1 METTE
6 KYEEQYT
13 CKTKFTHGKRA
24 DKQCTLSHDWQ
35 NIEVLH
41 KGKTNVAM
49 KHETGDNEK
58 VCLVHGTVCTERCVI
73 CHDKT
78 CKQCHYQTVDNG
90 GVTVCEKCNKQRRAT
105 LRQLN
110 GFKDDDDKND
120 DEQHDGNNDKTN
132 RGQSNNGDSSNN
144 TQNNA
149 SSNN

>member
-1 METTE
+1 
-6 KYEEQYT
+6 
-13 CKTKFTHGKRA
+13 
-24 DKQCTLSHDWQ
+24 
-35 NIEVLH
+35 
-41 KGKTNVAM
+41 M
-49 KHETGDNEK
+49 KHETGDNEI
-58 VCLVHGTVCTERCVI
+58 VCIVHGTVCTERCVI

-110 GFKDDDDKND
+110 EYKDDDDKND

-132 RGQSNNGDSSNN
+132 GGQSNNGDSSNN

-149 SSNN
+149 SSNNKPKSEPYTPIAQLGICSKQFMTGMCDTKKCSLNHTGERKIS